1 MLEKVTGG
9 EVPPVVLVDFAM
21 FSTADTLTGLIGV
34 PESGRAV
41 YRVEAVQDLEAHGHL
56 SVKRLADLL
65 AREIEAEL
73 AGPPAAVLGWCSA
86 ATLTMEIAQRVGDA
100 EVVLVEPT
108 WPTTEEI
115 GQELAHLRTTLG
127 AGPGGAPAE
136 ITRDSVLA
144 VLRADLVTK
153 LTADG
158 IPESELE
165 TCVDL
170 LSGRY
175 RAWFDFLFATAEAA
189 TPAPARPVRIVTSRD
204 SDRGPAPGWTPA
216 EWEPVRVDVPGG
228 EFLRSPAARER
239 ILGLAG
245 RRHG

>member
-1 MLEKVTGG
+1 MLEKVIGG
-9 EVPPVVLVDFAM
+9 ELPPVVLVDFAM
-21 FSTADTLTGLIGV
+21 FSMADTLTGLIGV

-41 YRVEAVQDLEAHGHL
+41 YRVDAVQDMEVHGQL
-56 SVKRLADLL
+56 SVKRLADLH

-86 ATLTMEIAQRVGDA
+86 AALAMEIAQRIGDA

-115 GQELAHLRTTLG
+115 GRELAHLRATLG

-136 ITRDSVLA
+136 VTRDSVLA

-153 LTADG
+153 LTAEG
-158 IPESELE
+158 IPESELD

-170 LSGRY
+170 LAGRY
-175 RAWFDFLFATAEAA
+175 RAWFGFLFATAE
-189 TPAPARPVRIVTSRD
+189 TPTPTPARPIRIVVSRD

-216 EWEPVRVDVPGG
+216 EWEPVRVEVPGG
-228 EFLRSPAARER
+228 EFLSSPATREH
-239 ILGLAG
+239 ILDLAG
-245 RRHG
+245 HRHG